1 MLEWTT
7 LTARQRGTA
16 LIVLLMP
23 LSLLLTQPFNAQALL
38 ETAAICSLFAG
49 LALAPQVVRGRLLQS
64 LRDGQRLPAPSLGL
78 FAGAL
83 VLLVLARLA
92 GMVGAS

>member
-23 LSLLLTQPFNAQALL
+23 LSLLLTQPFNVQALL
-38 ETAAICSLFAG
+38 ETAAMCSLFAG
-49 LALAPQVVRGRLLQS
+49 LALTPQVVRGRLLQS

-92 GMVGAS
+92 ERVGAS

>member
-49 LALAPQVVRGRLLQS
+49 LALAPQVVRGRLQS

-92 GMVGAS
+92 EMVGAS